1 MIALKNDFSVRPL
14 LAYRGVKG
22 YDNQYDIAAEWGLED
37 LKFYTMYHSN
47 KSFSGGLGY
56 TYKNQLNIA
65 TMYNS
70 EPVAVR
76 GFSGGV
82 FDIVVGY
89 RFNKKF

>member
-1 MIALKNDFSVRPL
+1 MAASLAVNSGSKPNLFSFSWIF
-14 LAYRGVKG
+14 Y
-22 YDNQYDIAAEWGLED
+22 IAAEWGLED

-47 KSFSGGLGY
+47 RSFSGGLGY

-89 RFNKKF
+89 RFNKKM